1 MYLNQWVNK
10 HFITALIVKTKSQ
23 EITKI
28 TLAIIINFI
37 YYRHSFS
44 NVCLSRIEP
53 SAMHSVFFYPSLRY
67 VNNFVLPP

>member
-1 MYLNQWVNK
+1 MHKNQEIIK
-10 HFITALIVKTKSQ
+10 DYITALIVKTKSQ
-23 EITKI
+23 EISKI

-44 NVCLSRIEP
+44 NVCLSLIEP

-67 VNNFVLPP
+67 ANNFVLPL